1 MVWFFKIHGYLK
13 ELLKKIFRDK
23 NLGIIIYLILNIN
36 TFKVFE
42 SVRNNATCIFFW
54 TQWLV
59 KFIEIIHSFEIYLF
73 KISENY
79 ETFVTK
85 LHKFNIEKFFEQGVN
100 NCIPKRKSK

>member
-1 MVWFFKIHGYLK
+1 MAEKSTFIKLDRNIVKWRWYK
-13 ELLKKIFRDK
+13 D
-23 NLGIIIYLILNIN
+23 IN